1 MTWFYEGEAF
11 TSEMI
16 EDNIGYVYEIENIET
31 GKSYIGKKLFRFTKT
46 TRTKKK
52 KKRVV
57 TESDWQSYWGSSDS
71 LLEHVREVGE
81 DKFKR
86 TIVRLCKTK
95 TELGYHELRMQM
107 VNDVLLKPDKYFNN
121 YIGYRAHR
129 KNLIKG
135 YK

>member
-1 MTWFYEGEAF
+1 MTWLFEGVPF

-16 EDNIGYVYEIENIET
+16 EDNIGFVYEIEHIET
-31 GKSYIGKKLFRFTKT
+31 GKKYIGKKLLRFTKT

-52 KKRVV
+52 KKRVYS
-57 TESDWQSYWGSSDS
+57 ESDWQSYWGSSDS
-71 LLEHVREVGE
+71 LLEHVQEVGE
-81 DKFKR
+81 DQFKR

-95 TELGYHELRMQM
+95 TELGYYELKMQM
-107 VNDVLLKPDKYFNN
+107 ENDVLLKPDKYYNQ

-135 YK
+135 NK

>member
-1 MTWFYEGEAF
+1 MTWLYEGVPF

-16 EDNIGYVYEIENIET
+16 EDNIGFVYEIENIET
-31 GKSYIGKKLFRFTKT
+31 GKKYIGKKLLRFTKT

-52 KKRVV
+52 KKRVYS
-57 TESDWQSYWGSSDS
+57 ESDWQSYWGSSEY
-71 LLEHVREVGE
+71 LHVDVQALGE

-95 TELGYHELRMQM
+95 TELGYYELKMQM
-107 VNDVLLKPDKYFNN
+107 ENDVLLKPDQYYNM

-135 YK
+135 NK